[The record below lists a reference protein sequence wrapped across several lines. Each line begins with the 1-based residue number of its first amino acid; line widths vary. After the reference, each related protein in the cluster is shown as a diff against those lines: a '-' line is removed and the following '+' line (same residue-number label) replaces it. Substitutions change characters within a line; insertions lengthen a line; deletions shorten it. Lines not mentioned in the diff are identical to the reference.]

1 MPPTVDTSIL
11 TAPAV
16 CAGVV
21 VVMLVALTTVK
32 LTAVPP
38 MVTAVAPAKSVPVMV
53 MLVPP
58 AADPA
63 EGETLVTVGATG
75 IASKAPILGVVDE
88 RA

>member
-1 MPPTVDTSIL
+1 MVTSIL

-16 CAGVV
+16 RAGVV
-21 VVMLVALTTVK
+21 VVMLVELTTAK

-58 AADPA
+58 AAAPA
-63 EGETLVTVGATG
+63 EGETLVTVGAAGT
-75 IASKAPILGVVDE
+75 APLYS
-88 RA
+88 

>member
-1 MPPTVDTSIL
+1 MPPTVVTSTL

-21 VVMLVALTTVK
+21 VVMLVELTTVK
-32 LTAVPP
+32 VTAVPP

-58 AADPA
+58 EVDPT
-63 EGETLVTVGATG
+63 EGETLVTVGAVAGLKDVSVTW
-75 IASKAPILGVVDE
+75 AEPST
-88 RA
+88 